1 MALRAYLSS
10 SCPHALMLLVRFCRW
25 LEVIA
30 SCRPWPLLHHLGDF
44 TAYRGTASFAKAW
57 ETAIIEAEFPHASN
71 INRSINSQRDNQIL
85 DTVRR
90 FSEICFGRCSSRSL
104 RHPESCF
111 YSVKFSWCASA
122 KKVRFEPCLFLARF
136 QELLWSETLLFST
149 FKKRP
154 FIWLVVATEYRS

>member
-1 MALRAYLSS
+1 MHSCSWSDFVDGLKSS
-10 SCPHALMLLVRFCRW
+10 QAAGHGLYCTISEILQLIV
-25 LEVIA
+25 EQ
-30 SCRPWPLLHHLGDF
+30 LG
-44 TAYRGTASFAKAW
+44 SFAKAW

-136 QELLWSETLLFST
+136 QELLLSETLLFST